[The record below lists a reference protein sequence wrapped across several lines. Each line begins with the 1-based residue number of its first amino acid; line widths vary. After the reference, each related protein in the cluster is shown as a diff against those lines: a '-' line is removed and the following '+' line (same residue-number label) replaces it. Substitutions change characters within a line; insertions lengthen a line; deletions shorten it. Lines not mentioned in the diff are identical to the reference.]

1 MLEGDS
7 NILSKKKKKVIK
19 NQVRAIKYL
28 SETKG
33 IVLVQTVMN
42 IQNKLMRMAITKGVF
57 NKRILNSPLIINW

>member
-1 MLEGDS
+1 MFDGDS

-19 NQVRAIKYL
+19 NQVRAIKYF

-33 IVLVQTVMN
+33 MVLVQTVMN

-57 NKRILNSPLIINW
+57 KRRTLNSPLIIS